1 MIRVSMGSGAGGL
14 ALGLILAAVTAS
26 PALAQTTSAAPPAGG
41 AALGQVIG
49 VSVAAMLLTG
59 ALLAVGL
66 GHRCGRVRFLG
77 RWARRLSVTPWLRG
91 LPGWAALPLVLAT
104 MALVTAVLGMYWD
117 ISLHIDNGRDPGPL
131 ANPAHYFILAG
142 LFGLFSAGWLA
153 LVLPDGRPG
162 RAAVRLTRDWHVPVS
177 GILLMA
183 CGSFALIG
191 FPLDDVWHR
200 LFGQD
205 VTLWG
210 PTHLMLIGGAGLA
223 MIGVMGLIVEGRAS
237 MVSASGEHRGLADDD
252 PEQAPSPAQRL
263 ASVGQRLQVV
273 LACGGLLVGLS
284 VFQGEFDSGVE
295 QFRLLFEPA
304 LIAVAASTAMV
315 VARIVGGRG
324 TALGAAI
331 FFIVLRG
338 GLALLVGGLLG
349 QTVPHLPLYLV
360 EALAVEGVAL
370 TLSPR
375 RPYRFGIAAGLAV
388 GSLGTLGEWAWSQ
401 VGLPLPWPAHM
412 LAPAV
417 GASLPIAVAGGV
429 LGAFVGTAL
438 RLRSDHAATPRA
450 WMAAGASLAVIAAT
464 VGLLLNTT
472 VPARAHA
479 TVTLA
484 DVRSGPHREVQAT
497 VSFVP
502 PAIARH
508 ADWLTALAWQGRGR
522 LVLRPLRRISDGVY
536 RSTEPVPVFGRWK
549 TMIRLQTGQT
559 MASVP
564 VYLPADAA
572 IPVPGV
578 SASQRFTRGFTADRT
593 LLQRERKRGV
603 PPWVWM
609 TASMVVL
616 GLFVILLALIGW
628 GLARLAARC
637 DPNSTPRALRAP
649 RPVRG
654 RPANATAPVR

>member
-1 MIRVSMGSGAGGL
+1 
-14 ALGLILAAVTAS
+14 
-26 PALAQTTSAAPPAGG
+26 
-41 AALGQVIG
+41 
-49 VSVAAMLLTG
+49 
-59 ALLAVGL
+59 
-66 GHRCGRVRFLG
+66 
-77 RWARRLSVTPWLRG
+77 
-91 LPGWAALPLVLAT
+91 
-104 MALVTAVLGMYWD
+104 
-117 ISLHIDNGRDPGPL
+117 
-131 ANPAHYFILAG
+131 
-142 LFGLFSAGWLA
+142 
-153 LVLPDGRPG
+153 
-162 RAAVRLTRDWHVPVS
+162 
-177 GILLMA
+177 
-183 CGSFALIG
+183 
-191 FPLDDVWHR
+191 
-200 LFGQD
+200 
-205 VTLWG
+205 
-210 PTHLMLIGGAGLA
+210 
-223 MIGVMGLIVEGRAS
+223 
-237 MVSASGEHRGLADDD
+237 
-252 PEQAPSPAQRL
+252 
-263 ASVGQRLQVV
+263 
-273 LACGGLLVGLS
+273 
-284 VFQGEFDSGVE
+284 
-295 QFRLLFEPA
+295 
-304 LIAVAASTAMV
+304 
-315 VARIVGGRG
+315 
-324 TALGAAI
+324 
-331 FFIVLRG
+331 
-338 GLALLVGGLLG
+338 
-349 QTVPHLPLYLV
+349 
-360 EALAVEGVAL
+360 
-370 TLSPR
+370 
-375 RPYRFGIAAGLAV
+375 
-388 GSLGTLGEWAWSQ
+388 
-401 VGLPLPWPAHM
+401 M

-637 DPNSTPRALRAP
+637 DPTSTPRALRAP